1 MDRFITARFAQDGET
16 QVAAGAHRRGEKRGQ
31 NVGQNRLWLA
41 TSNTLPNG
49 CDSESQAH
57 IDRPPAVND
66 PVERNGAMA
75 QSHSVGAL

>member
-1 MDRFITARFAQDGET
+1 MDRFIAARFAQDAET
-16 QVAAGAHRRGEKRGQ
+16 QVAAGAHRRGEKR
-31 NVGQNRLWLA
+31 GQNRLWLA